1 MIRRSDNE
9 FQDICTTFGV
19 MTLSWAWHPEKKA
32 YDTNHESEALQWIV
46 G

>member
-19 MTLSWAWHPEKKA
+19 MTLTWAEKDRVP
-32 YDTNHESEALQWIV
+32 YLPRHRHYRLS
-46 G
+46 

>member
-19 MTLSWAWHPEKKA
+19 MTLMRLPMRPRS
-32 YDTNHESEALQWIV
+32 
-46 G
+46 